1 MNPNQPLRRSNLF
14 VIPLLLVGATLA
26 AYWGVWTFDFVI
38 LDDPTYITK
47 NYRLADGL
55 TYENITWS
63 FTTNYFSNWHPL
75 TWLSYLLDAE
85 LFGIDSGPFH
95 TTNLLLHIANTLL
108 LYALLFCWTGAAG
121 RSGFVAALF
130 ALHPLHVESVAW
142 VSERKDVLS
151 TFFGL
156 WALLA
161 YGWYARR
168 RSVGWYL
175 AALALFALSLMSK
188 QMLVTLPFL
197 LVLLDVW
204 PLKRT
209 PLTSNE
215 QQGGEATKG
224 ADSSETSGGIICP
237 PVPWSR
243 LVVEKIPF
251 FALSVVTSLI
261 IFLVQLHTGAMRP
274 LYTFP
279 LTERIANAIVVYVVY
294 LVQMVWPTRLAA
306 FYPYP
311 EGTESAVQTM
321 GAALLLLAITSVAVL
336 LRKKHWYLLVGWL
349 WYLGTLVPVIGLVQV
364 GDQRMADRYTYFPLI
379 GIFIAV
385 TWLFWHLF
393 VSEAWHRRF
402 LPAGALLLLVAML
415 GLTHQQARHWRDDEL
430 LWQHAVEV
438 TEGNYVAHT
447 NLGAVRLDQGQT
459 EEAVKHWRTS
469 LQINPDNYL
478 AHTNLGLVSFSAG
491 RIEEAMES
499 WSSALRIAPNDTY
512 ALYNMGR
519 ALAKLGRKE
528 EAVSTFRHALRVE
541 PESTT
546 VHTSLAK
553 LLQDDG
559 KFVEAIGHYLE
570 VLRIYEKSFAVQDA
584 LTHYN
589 VAVAY
594 ERLGQLDEAE
604 AHYREALQWDP
615 NYANAYF
622 NLGNTLLA
630 RRKYLE
636 AIAQFRKALT
646 FSPEAA
652 SCHCNLGTALRLV
665 DQIDEAIRHYR
676 EALRIDPQHE
686 AARKN
691 LEALGQSLEPD
702 SP

>member
-1 MNPNQPLRRSNLF
+1 MDPHHPSRCVNLF

-26 AYWGVWTFDFVI
+26 AYWGVWTFEFVN
-38 LDDPTYITK
+38 LDDPAYIT
-47 NYRLADGL
+47 NNHRLADGL

-63 FTTNYFSNWHPL
+63 FTTNDVWNWHPL

-85 LFGIDSGPFH
+85 LFGIDPGPFH
-95 TTNLLLHIANTLL
+95 TTNLLLHVTNTLL

-130 ALHPLHVESVAW
+130 AMHPLHVESVAW

-197 LVLLDVW
+197 LLLLDVW

-215 QQGGEATKG
+215 QHGSETTKG
-224 ADSSETSGGIICP
+224 IGSNDTKSGVICP
-237 PVPWSR
+237 PAPWSR
-243 LVVEKIPF
+243 LVIEKIPF
-251 FALSVVTSLI
+251 FALSVVSSLI
-261 IFLVQLHTGAMRP
+261 IFLVQLHSGVVRP
-274 LYTFP
+274 LHSFP
-279 LTERIANAIVVYVVY
+279 LTERIANAIEVYVVY

-311 EGTESAVQTM
+311 EGTETSAQTV

-336 LRKKHWYLLVGWL
+336 LRKRHWYLLVGWF

-364 GDQRMADRYTYFPLI
+364 GEQRMADRYTYFPLI

-393 VSEAWHRRF
+393 ASEVWRRRL
-402 LPAGALLLLVAML
+402 LPAGATLLLVALL
-415 GLTHQQARHWRDDEL
+415 GLTRQQTRHWRNSEL
-430 LWQHAVEV
+430 LWQHAVDV
-438 TEGNYVAHT
+438 TEGNYQAHM
-447 NLGAVRLDQGQT
+447 NLGGVYYDGRRID
-459 EEAVKHWRTS
+459 EAIRHWRIT
-469 LQINPDNYL
+469 LEIRPE
-478 AHTNLGLVSFSAG
+478 FP
-491 RIEEAMES
+491 
-499 WSSALRIAPNDTY
+499 SALCS
-512 ALYNMGR
+512 MGA
-519 ALAKLGRKE
+519 ALASLGRNE
-528 EAVSTFRHALRVE
+528 QAEFYFRHALRVE
-541 PESTT
+541 PGFAPAHFNWGDMLS
-546 VHTSLAK
+546 ANK
-553 LLQDDG
+553 Q
-559 KFVEAIGHYLE
+559 FAEAIRHYLE
-570 VLRIYEKSFAVQDA
+570 ALKSDDESFAALDV

-594 ERLGQLDEAE
+594 TRLGQLDEA
-604 AHYREALQWDP
+604 
-615 NYANAYF
+615 
-622 NLGNTLLA
+622 
-630 RRKYLE
+630 
-636 AIAQFRKALT
+636 
-646 FSPEAA
+646 AA
-652 SCHCNLGTALRLV
+652 
-665 DQIDEAIRHYR
+665 HYR
-676 EALRIDPQHE
+676 EALRIDPQLE
-686 AARKN
+686 AARRQ
-691 LEALGQSLEPD
+691 LEHLNQNREPA